1 MSQTRL
7 VLCLLPAAV
16 LMAACAG
23 CVRKT
28 FAVRTDPPGAIVYVD
43 GEEIGRTPIHNV
55 QWFFDGTREITVV
68 KAGYLTERRVVRMRA
83 SWFSW
88 FPFDIVSELIVPW
101 DIYDRRYYYFALKP
115 VDHIEETALLR
126 HAAETR
132 LIARE
137 RIDAARR
144 SSTYQPRAYVVEG
157 ERKKSVLFGP
167 FISPPRVA
175 PRYLGETPRKPAPEN
190 AK

>member
-1 MSQTRL
+1 MSRTRL
-7 VLCLLPAAV
+7 ARCLLPAA
-16 LMAACAG
+16 LLLAASPG

-43 GEEIGRTPIHNV
+43 GEEIGRSPIHNV
-55 QWFFDGTREITVV
+55 HWFFDGTREIAVA
-68 KAGYLTERRVVRMRA
+68 KEGYLTERRMVRMRA

-88 FPFDIVSELIVPW
+88 FPFDIISELIVPW

-115 VDHIEETALLR
+115 VDHIEETTLLR

-137 RIDAARR
+137 QIETARR
-144 SSTYQPRAYVVEG
+144 SSNYKPRAYVVEG
-157 ERKKSVLFGP
+157 ERRKSFILGP
-167 FISPPRVA
+167 FISPPRAA

>member
-1 MSQTRL
+1 MGQPRV

-28 FAVRTDPPGAIVYVD
+28 FAVRTDPPGAVVYVD
-43 GEEIGRTPIHNV
+43 GEEIGRSPIHNV
-55 QWFFDGTREITVV
+55 PWFFDGTREITVA
-68 KAGYLTERRVVRMRA
+68 KAGYLTERRIVKMRA

-88 FPFDIVSELIVPW
+88 FPLDIISELIVPW
-101 DIYDRRYYYFALKP
+101 DIHDRRYYYFALKP
-115 VDHIEETALLR
+115 VDPTDGAALLR
-126 HAAETR
+126 HATETR

-137 RIDAARR
+137 RIEAARQ
-144 SSTYQPRAYVVEG
+144 SSTYKPRAYVIEG
-157 ERKKSVLFGP
+157 EPKKSVILGP
-167 FISPPRVA
+167 FISPPRAA
-175 PRYLGETPRKPAPEN
+175 PRYLGEAPRRPAPEN

>member
-1 MSQTRL
+1 MTRTQL
-7 VLCLLPAAV
+7 LLCLMPAAL
-16 LMAACAG
+16 LMAAGAG

-28 FAVRTDPPGAIVYVD
+28 FAVQSDPPGATVFVD
-43 GEEIGRTPIHNV
+43 GEEIGRTPIHNI
-55 QWFFDGTREITVV
+55 QWFFDGTREIAVT
-68 KAGYLTERRVVRMRA
+68 KAGYLTERRIVKMRA

-88 FPFDIVSELIVPW
+88 FPFDIISELIIPW

-115 VDHIEETALLR
+115 IDHIEEATLLR
-126 HAAETR
+126 HAADTR

-137 RIDAARR
+137 RIETARR

-157 ERKKSVLFGP
+157 EHKKSVIFGP
-167 FISPPRVA
+167 FISPPRVV
-175 PRYLGETPRKPAPEN
+175 PRYLGETQRKPAPEN